1 MGTRHEL
8 FYIKFMNI
16 LVVFSALFILAF
28 SAVFLIVF
36 GKNARKYVFL
46 SRKLLRQQVLM
57 ADISRSFL
65 NEANTENLITQ
76 TLQKVGKFMNIS
88 QMLFFKLNDDGVTL
102 ICENEWINPKLKLN
116 TRIGSFM
123 PLEEPML
130 DIIKSLK
137 PDSGKG
143 SCLSSND
150 PVIKKA
156 MAPYR
161 ISFQNYITTPVFIKG
176 EMIGALDFAKEGSAH
191 AWSNSDISLA
201 TLFASTLSGVFE
213 RETMGYRTSI
223 VENSPIMIFYSD
235 AAGKLVYA
243 NPAAVTITGY
253 SLAELYEG
261 GFGLILDEQ
270 TLSDVKNIYIPQTVQ
285 RKTVRHEVNI
295 ICKNGQI
302 RISEVTSFTFK
313 DGMVAAICVDLTEKH
328 ALEAEIIKAKERAEH
343 ASSAKSEFLSNMS
356 HEMRTPMNAII
367 GMTRVAKKTDD
378 PVKRNEALTKVEE
391 SSNHLL
397 GIINDILD
405 MSKIEANKFELS
417 EIQFDLRNLLQ
428 KTVSFVRFRIDEKK
442 LNFSMN
448 IDDSVPSLV
457 IGDDQRLTQVLINLL
472 SNACKFTPEEGVISV
487 NVSLDNEENKICTL
501 RFEVADNG
509 IGISEEQQK
518 KIFNAFEQA
527 ENSTTRK
534 YGGTGLGLTISK
546 RIIEL
551 MSGEI
556 RIDSVLGKGSKFIF
570 TIKLPRCSDD
580 AKTTNEKEESFD
592 INNEFLGKKLLL
604 AEDIEINREVLVSV
618 LDGTGLI
625 IDTAENGKDALCKF
639 NEALTPYDVI
649 LMDIQMPEMDGLE
662 ATRRIRET
670 GSKVPVIAMTA
681 NVFKEDVETCLEA
694 GMNAHIGK
702 PVDPEIVFE
711 KLRKY
716 L

>member
-1 MGTRHEL
+1 MKL
-8 FYIKFMNI
+8 FYIKNMDI
-16 LVVFSALFILAF
+16 LIVFSALLILAA
-28 SAVFLIVF
+28 SAIFLIVF

-57 ADISRSFL
+57 AEISRSFL
-65 NEANTENLITQ
+65 KEADTDMLITQ

-88 QMLFFKLNDDGVTL
+88 QMLFFKLDDDGVTL
-102 ICENEWINPKLKLN
+102 VCENEWINPKLKLD

-123 PLEEPML
+123 SLKGPML

-137 PDSGKG
+137 PDSGKD
-143 SCLSSND
+143 SCLSSNN

-161 ISFQNYITTPVFIKG
+161 ISFQNYITTPVFIRG
-176 EMIGALDFAKEGSAH
+176 EMIGALDFAKEGDGHS
-191 AWSNSDISLA
+191 WSNSDISLA

-243 NPAAVTITGY
+243 NPAAVSITGY

-285 RKTVRHEVNI
+285 KKTVRHEVNI

-328 ALEAEIIKAKERAEH
+328 ALEAEIIKAKERAEY

-367 GMTRVAKKTDD
+367 GMTRVAKKTED
-378 PVKRNEALTKVEE
+378 PVKRNDALNKVEE
-391 SSNHLL
+391 SSKHLL

-417 EIQFDLRNLLQ
+417 EIQFDLRNLLK
-428 KTVSFVRFRIDEKK
+428 KTVSFVRFRIDEKQLK
-442 LNFSMN
+442 FSMN
-448 IDDSVPSLV
+448 IDDNVPSSFL
-457 IGDDQRLTQVLINLL
+457 GDDQRLTQVLINLL
-472 SNACKFTPEEGVISV
+472 SNACKFTHEKGVISV
-487 NVSLDNEENKICTL
+487 NVSLDNEESKICTL
-501 RFEVADNG
+501 RIEVADSG

-551 MSGEI
+551 MNGEI
-556 RIDSVLGKGSKFIF
+556 RVDSVLGKGSKFIF
-570 TIKLPRCSDD
+570 TIRMPRYSDS
-580 AKTTNEKEESFD
+580 AESINKKEESFD

-639 NEALTPYDVI
+639 KEAITPYDVI
-649 LMDIQMPEMDGLE
+649 LMDVQMPEMDGLE

-681 NVFKEDVETCLEA
+681 NVFKEDVEICLEA